1 MTPRSK
7 NTKKI
12 KKPLHKYK
20 LVMVEWVDAQ
30 SDPAWGELVDIE
42 KWANESYIVNEVGW
56 LISETKKHIVMCS
69 EIGSDGSMGNRT
81 KIPNTWVISRKVL
94 KLK

>member
-20 LVMVEWVDAQ
+20 LAMVQWVDAQ
-30 SDPAWGELVDIE
+30 SDAAWGDIADIN
-42 KWANESYIVNEVGW
+42 KWADENYVVNEEGW
-56 LISETKKHIVMCS
+56 LISETKKHMVVCS

-81 KIPNTWVISRKVL
+81 KIPNQWVIDRKVL